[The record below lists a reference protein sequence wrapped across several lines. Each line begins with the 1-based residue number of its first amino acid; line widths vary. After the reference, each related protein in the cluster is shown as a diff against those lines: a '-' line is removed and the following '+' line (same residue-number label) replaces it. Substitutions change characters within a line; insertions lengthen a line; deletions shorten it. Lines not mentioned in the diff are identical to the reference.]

1 MPPEN
6 RREQEWFMKLGF
18 KQKLAL
24 GALDKAV
31 DFVRRDPERYLPAV
45 LRIVERLDGDHMYQ
59 DVYDYL
65 RRMLDD
71 KDNNARAFAMRML
84 READPLFLRRF
95 VSNFLVRS
103 GIIGYA
109 RQKALSAEL
118 DCNIPW
124 AILMDPT
131 SACNLHC
138 TGCWAADYDHGSH
151 LPYEVLD
158 RIVREGTE
166 LGTHFYLFSGGEPL
180 VRKNV
185 ALRLCREHPDCFF
198 LAFTNGTLVDEEF
211 ADALREVGNFTLAF
225 SIEGFEEETDMRRGK
240 GTYRKVIRAMNLLR
254 KARVHFGFSTCYH
267 AKNTHVVGSDAYM
280 DFLIDKGA
288 IFAWYFTYMPVGNDA
303 VPELLASAEQRAFM
317 YRQVRRFRST
327 KPIFALDFWNDGEY
341 VGGCIAGGRRYLH
354 INANG
359 DAEPCAFI
367 HYADTNIKDGTL
379 LDALQSPLFRQYRRH
394 QPFNR
399 NHLRPCPLLDN
410 PGALAHMVRASG
422 ARSTDMAS
430 PEPVTSLTAKCRDAA
445 RRWSPAAE
453 ALWAQKDDSHASD
466 PVPALY
472 PSFLAAQSPCPDH
485 LACGIPKAEPLARV
499 AHTSG
504 NR

>member
-1 MPPEN
+1 MTLSEWLEQMVSILRPSTLDHY
-6 RREQEWFMKLGF
+6 RRDMNHHVKPYLGQKKLTQITPADLRKLYDTL
-18 KQKLAL
+18 KQHGRVHPRPGQSRGLSTTTVHSIHTTLHA
-24 GALDKAV
+24 ALDKAV

-225 SIEGFEEETDMRRGK
+225 
-240 GTYRKVIRAMNLLR
+240 
-254 KARVHFGFSTCYH
+254 
-267 AKNTHVVGSDAYM
+267 
-280 DFLIDKGA
+280 
-288 IFAWYFTYMPVGNDA
+288 
-303 VPELLASAEQRAFM
+303 
-317 YRQVRRFRST
+317 
-327 KPIFALDFWNDGEY
+327 
-341 VGGCIAGGRRYLH
+341 
-354 INANG
+354 
-359 DAEPCAFI
+359 
-367 HYADTNIKDGTL
+367 
-379 LDALQSPLFRQYRRH
+379 
-394 QPFNR
+394 
-399 NHLRPCPLLDN
+399 
-410 PGALAHMVRASG
+410 
-422 ARSTDMAS
+422 
-430 PEPVTSLTAKCRDAA
+430 
-445 RRWSPAAE
+445 
-453 ALWAQKDDSHASD
+453 
-466 PVPALY
+466 
-472 PSFLAAQSPCPDH
+472 
-485 LACGIPKAEPLARV
+485 
-499 AHTSG
+499 
-504 NR
+504 

>member
-1 MPPEN
+1 
-6 RREQEWFMKLGF
+6 MKLGF

-24 GALDKAV
+24 GALDKTV
-31 DFVRRDPERYLPAV
+31 DFIRRDPERYLPTV
-45 LRIVERLDGDHMYQ
+45 LRIVEKLDSDHMYQ
-59 DVYDYL
+59 NVYDYL
-65 RRMLDD
+65 WRMLDD
-71 KDNNARAFAMRML
+71 KDNNARVFAMRML

-95 VSNFLVRS
+95 VANFLVRS
-103 GIIGYA
+103 GILGYA
-109 RQKALSAEL
+109 RQTALSEKM

-138 TGCWAADYDHGSH
+138 TGCWAADYDHTSN
-151 LPYEVLD
+151 LPYEVMD
-158 RIVREGTE
+158 RIVREGNE

-180 VRKNV
+180 VRKDTV
-185 ALRLCREHPDCFF
+185 LRLCREHQDCFF
-198 LAFTNGTLVDEEF
+198 LAFTNGTLVDKDF
-211 ADALREVGNFTLAF
+211 ARALREVGNFTLAF
-225 SIEGFEEETDMRRGK
+225 SIEGFEEETDMRRGG
-240 GTYRKVIRAMNLLR
+240 GTYRKVLRAMDLLR
-254 KARVHFGFSTCYH
+254 EEGVPFGFSTCYH
-267 AKNTHVVGSDAYM
+267 ARNTHVVGSDAYM

-317 YRQVRRFRST
+317 YRQVRHFRST

-367 HYADTNIKDGTL
+367 HYANANIKDTSL
-379 LDALQSPLFRQYRRH
+379 LDVLRSPLFRQYRRH
-394 QPFNR
+394 QPFNH

-410 PGALAHMVRASG
+410 PGALSHMVRVAE

-430 PEPVTSLTAKCRDAA
+430 PEPVDCLTGKCRDAA
-445 RRWSPAAE
+445 RRWTPVAD
-453 ALWAQKDDSHASD
+453 ALWTQKDDSHASHEVH
-466 PVPALY
+466 PLY
-472 PSFLAAQSPCPDH
+472 APFLAAQSPCPDH
-485 LACGIPKAEPLARV
+485 MAGGIPAAETPARLAN
-499 AHTSG
+499 TPG

>member
-1 MPPEN
+1 
-6 RREQEWFMKLGF
+6 
-18 KQKLAL
+18 
-24 GALDKAV
+24 
-31 DFVRRDPERYLPAV
+31 
-45 LRIVERLDGDHMYQ
+45 
-59 DVYDYL
+59 
-65 RRMLDD
+65 
-71 KDNNARAFAMRML
+71 
-84 READPLFLRRF
+84 
-95 VSNFLVRS
+95 
-103 GIIGYA
+103 
-109 RQKALSAEL
+109 
-118 DCNIPW
+118 
-124 AILMDPT
+124 
-131 SACNLHC
+131 
-138 TGCWAADYDHGSH
+138 
-151 LPYEVLD
+151 
-158 RIVREGTE
+158 
-166 LGTHFYLFSGGEPL
+166 
-180 VRKNV
+180 
-185 ALRLCREHPDCFF
+185 
-198 LAFTNGTLVDEEF
+198 
-211 ADALREVGNFTLAF
+211 
-225 SIEGFEEETDMRRGK
+225 
-240 GTYRKVIRAMNLLR
+240 
-254 KARVHFGFSTCYH
+254 
-267 AKNTHVVGSDAYM
+267 
-280 DFLIDKGA
+280 
-288 IFAWYFTYMPVGNDA
+288 MPVGNDA